1 MEAHIVTDMEL
12 KSEYEV
18 DLATLNL
25 KFLHIGKRVKFAS
38 CTAYRV
44 LSPDDR
50 PRLTIAFPYTKLRFL
65 GTFKNK

>member
-38 CTAYRV
+38 CTVY
-44 LSPDDR
+44 SS
-50 PRLTIAFPYTKLRFL
+50 
-65 GTFKNK
+65 